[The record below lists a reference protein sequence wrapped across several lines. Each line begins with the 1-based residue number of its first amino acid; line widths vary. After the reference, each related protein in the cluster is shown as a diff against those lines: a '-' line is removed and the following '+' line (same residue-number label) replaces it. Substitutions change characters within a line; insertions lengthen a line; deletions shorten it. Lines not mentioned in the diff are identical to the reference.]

1 MTHYLA
7 FQVVIYEI
15 PQLLDILTVT
25 AVTSELEIVP
35 HFVGIVIPHFLHTDF
50 M

>member
-25 AVTSELEIVP
+25 AVTSELDIVP
-35 HFVGIVIPHFLHTDF
+35 HFLRLVILHFLYTDF